1 MKNMLFVDDDAKLLA
16 TVKRNTR
23 TYKTSWQVS
32 FEGNPFQALEL
43 LKKYHYDVLVTD
55 IRMPLMNGAQLLDA
69 AASISPLMM
78 RIGTSG
84 HFDPLTTYS
93 MTHQPHYF
101 LAKPFTTETLIDFVQ
116 SRYQNHNIEIRK
128 AKSWLEYIS
137 RHPGRPEANDL
148 PKPLRSQINRERLR
162 NLGISF
168 PD

>member
-1 MKNMLFVDDDAKLLA
+1 MKNMLFVDDNAQWLA
-16 TVKRNTR
+16 AVKRNTAANNAHW
-23 TYKTSWQVS
+23 KISL
-32 FEGNPFQALEL
+32 EGNPFQALEL

-55 IRMPLMNGAQLLDA
+55 IRMPLMSGAQLLDD
-69 AASISPLMM
+69 AASIAPLTM

-84 HFDPLTTYS
+84 YFDPLTTYS

-116 SRYQNHNIEIRK
+116 SRYQTHNIEIRK

-137 RHPGRPEANDL
+137 RNPGRPEVNDL
-148 PKPLRSQINRERLR
+148 PKPMRSQINRERLR